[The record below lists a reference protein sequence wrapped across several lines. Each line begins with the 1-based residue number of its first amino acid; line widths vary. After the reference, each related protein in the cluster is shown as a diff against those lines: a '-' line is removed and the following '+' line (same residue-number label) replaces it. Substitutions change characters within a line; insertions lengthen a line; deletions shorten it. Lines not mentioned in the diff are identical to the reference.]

1 MGKGPSQSL
10 CRHLLSVAVLAVC
23 FPAASPS
30 AQGNIVLDFESAA
43 SSTKMYAGISNE
55 YSSFGF
61 KLESAAFGSW
71 GTSSA
76 NFAGSTALF
85 NLFDNDTTV
94 LSRTDG
100 GVFDLYSIDLSEA
113 FRGGRSTTVD
123 FVGTRVDGTQVVES
137 VAMDGIFGFESF
149 NFSSLSGVTSVFW
162 SQGSSY
168 HQFDNVALGLMGDP
182 NPGGGAVA
190 PVPPAFLLGA
200 FGLAL
205 AGLFKRRQSGTA

>member
-1 MGKGPSQSL
+1 MGKAPSQSA
-10 CRHLLSVAVLAVC
+10 CKHLLSVAALAV
-23 FPAASPS
+23 FVGAASPS
-30 AQGNIVLDFESAA
+30 ALANIVLDFESVA
-43 SSTKMYAGISNE
+43 SSTKMYAGVSNE

-61 KLESAAFGSW
+61 KLESSAFASW
-71 GTSSA
+71 GTSSS
-76 NFAGSTALF
+76 NYAGSTALF

-100 GVFDLYSIDLSEA
+100 GAFNLLSIDLSEA

-137 VAMDGIFGFESF
+137 VVMDGIFGFESF
-149 NFSSLSGVTSVFW
+149 NFSHLIGVTSVFW

-182 NPGGGAVA
+182 NPGGGAVV
-190 PVPPAFLLGA
+190 PVPGAYLLGA

-205 AGLFKRRQSGTA
+205 AGLVKRRQPKTT